1 MLILILLNHKKEQ
14 NNAICSRVD
23 GSRHCHRHRKTD
35 AGIAYVWNLK
45 KKVQMNLLQ
54 NSKVTDTENKL
65 MVSREYVRRGVNWEI
80 GIYICKVVYT
90 KIDN

>member
-1 MLILILLNHKKEQ
+1 
-14 NNAICSRVD
+14 
-23 GSRHCHRHRKTD
+23 
-35 AGIAYVWNLK
+35 
-45 KKVQMNLLQ
+45 MNLLQ